1 MIKHRIPDS
10 LPCLHD
16 KVLAAA
22 AEAAINAS
30 INRKKKQVG
39 YLSTSFFFK
48 KISIWH
54 FHLVNDIDF
63 LLQDTASGILGGIMK
78 GFKGSRTEN
87 SVAENILRNSSAEQ
101 LEEILSKVPFLEPS
115 TTSSGDP
122 EVDELSIGLSLT
134 PSLSLMCICLLVCL
148 QF

>member
-39 YLSTSFFFK
+39 YLSTSLFK
-48 KISIWH
+48 KKKKKSFWH
-54 FHLVNDIDF
+54 FHLVNDIAL

-87 SVAENILRNSSAEQ
+87 SIGENILGNSSAEQ
-101 LEEILSKVPFLEPS
+101 LEEILLKVPFLEPS

-134 PSLSLMCICLLVCL
+134 PSLSL
-148 QF
+148 